1 MLTEDSLADQTTS
14 KNSDGAFEPF
24 HISAVP
30 TEEFSRGERFGMSW
44 RHLSSFG
51 GGSQIGM
58 SLETLLPG
66 KQANQAHYHML
77 EEEHVMVLEG
87 ELVLRL
93 GSQEYLMTA
102 DHYVVFPAGQK
113 VGHSIR
119 NDSDKPVRYL
129 VFGTNNPAEVSVA
142 TDTGRVGV
150 RLLGRG
156 FRGDATMEYWQHADT
171 GPR

>member
-1 MLTEDSLADQTTS
+1 MEESVADPTTS
-14 KNSDGAFEPF
+14 KNCEGAFEPF
-24 HISAVP
+24 HVSAVP
-30 TEEFSRGERFGMSW
+30 VEAYSHGERFGMSW

-51 GGSQIGM
+51 GGSQIGL
-58 SLETLLPG
+58 SLETLEPG

-77 EEEHVMVLEG
+77 EEEHVLVLEG

-93 GSQEYLMTA
+93 GTQEYLMTA

-129 VFGTNNPAEVSVA
+129 VFGTNHPAEVSVM

-150 RLLGRG
+150 KLLGQG
-156 FRGDATMEYWQHADT
+156 FRGDATMQYWPDT
-171 GPR
+171 DTAAK